1 MVKIVNWLYRD
12 PRVLLLPRLRV
23 RRAPDEAAIAWAIGL
38 LSGGLATMNGVDV
51 MEFFR
56 GYVESPDD

>member
-1 MVKIVNWLYRD
+1 MIKIVNWLYRD
-12 PRVLLLPRLRV
+12 ARVLPRPRV

-56 GYVESPDD
+56 GYVESPDE